1 MKNSAPLFCCM
12 KPNIIF
18 ILLLL
23 LSTVA
28 IHFGMEAIISH
39 NSAVQHTYISKESP
53 IVITQEKEGQT
64 DPVYYDTNKQLF
76 APLAHFKPATNQ
88 DKNIFWL
95 KKVIFL
101 DDSALT
107 GDYVLSF
114 DNLTFVDLTIL
125 DMHGNILDKR
135 SAGLF
140 RKHLSRSPQG
150 GRDHFNIHLDSKKMY
165 TLLLRV
171 QHIKGYTPFYDF
183 RLQTQKDYLK
193 KVQGINLIHAF
204 MEGAIIVLLL
214 YIAFA
219 WLVSRYRPY
228 IWIFCFLLFI
238 GFYSYGLQN
247 QFIDLF
253 FPNNPQL
260 GWSLVSVFRNLAGIS
275 FSLLTIAF
283 LNLKKISHQYYK
295 LTLGLILL
303 VFITSTFNFINN
315 YCFANFKQSNW
326 INLFVGGLYVL
337 FFSNLFISLWKKIDR
352 MQRFLI
358 YSGIFLVIGI
368 SILIYCGL
376 ILKEQSIQYVSIM
389 TQFFVLCIT
398 MILLIGIRLKI
409 RKSELEHHKTT
420 ETIVL
425 ERTAELKKANDA
437 LYEQQIQLLQKNHY
451 IETLI
456 DEVNH
461 RVKNNLQLL
470 YSLGSL
476 YRSDHGNQNM
486 QAIQSMQDRIH
497 AMMLV
502 NQLLVYNQNSQLK
515 LNILV
520 IETVNYLK
528 QMHDPE
534 GTVAIHVDVGQ
545 DWLITTQT
553 SIPLALIITELMTN
567 SYKYAFSQ
575 GAVDAPAIHLSI
587 LKNEFGTTMRFEDN
601 GVGAEAV
608 VSAAS
613 FGIGL
618 VRDLTRQIRGTVTI
632 NPQNGFKYLFE
643 FNNII

>member
-1 MKNSAPLFCCM
+1 M

>member
-1 MKNSAPLFCCM
+1 M

-18 ILLLL
+18 ILILL

-28 IHFGMEAIISH
+28 IHFGMNAIIWH
-39 NSAVQHTYISKESP
+39 NSTVQGTYISKESP
-53 IVITQEKEGQT
+53 IVITQERAHQSA
-64 DPVYYDTNKQLF
+64 PAYYYTNRHLF
-76 APLAHFKPATNQ
+76 VPLAQFKPAKNQ
-88 DKNIFWL
+88 EKNIFWL

-101 DDSALT
+101 NNHALT

-125 DMHGNILDKR
+125 DVKGNIIDNR

-140 RKHLSRSPQG
+140 RKHTLLSPKG
-150 GRDHFNIHLDSKKMY
+150 GRDHFNIHLNSNTMY

-183 RLQTQKDYLK
+183 RLQSQKDYLK

-219 WLVSRYRPY
+219 WMVSRYRPY

-283 LNLKKISHQYYK
+283 LNLKKISQQYYR
-295 LTLGLILL
+295 LMLGLILL
-303 VFITSTFNFINN
+303 AFVMSAANLINN
-315 YCFANFKQSNW
+315 YCFANFRQSNW
-326 INLFVGGLYVL
+326 VNLSLGMLYVL
-337 FFSNLFISLWKKIDR
+337 FFSSLFISLWKQIDR

-358 YSGIFLVIGI
+358 YSGIFLLIGI
-368 SILIYCGL
+368 GILIYCGL

-409 RKSELEHHKTT
+409 RKSELEHHQTT

-476 YRSDHGNQNM
+476 YRSDQGNQSM
-486 QAIQSMQDRIH
+486 QPIQSMQDRIH

-534 GTVAIHVDVGQ
+534 GRVAIHVDVGQ
-545 DWLITTQT
+545 DWLVTTQT

-567 SYKYAFSQ
+567 SYKYAFPL

-587 LKNEFGTTMRFEDN
+587 IKHEFGTTMRFEDN
-601 GVGAEAV
+601 GVGAKAV
-608 VSAAS
+608 VSEAS

>member
-1 MKNSAPLFCCM
+1 MR
-12 KPNIIF
+12 PNIII

-23 LSTVA
+23 LSIIAT
-28 IHFGMEAIISH
+28 HYGMEAIVSH
-39 NSAVQHTYISKESP
+39 NRAILSTYMASESP
-53 IVITQEKEGQT
+53 IVIAQEKENQT
-64 DPVYYDTNKQLF
+64 DPIYYYTNKQLF
-76 APLAHFKPATNQ
+76 KPLAEFKPAKSQ
-88 DKNIFWL
+88 DKNSYWL
-95 KKVIFL
+95 KKVISL
-101 DDSALT
+101 DENALT

-114 DNLTFVDLTIL
+114 DNLTFVDMVLIG
-125 DMHGNILDKR
+125 MEGQIIERR

-140 RKHLSRSPQG
+140 RKKATLSPKG
-150 GRDHFNIHLDSKKMY
+150 GRDHFNIHLDSKKVY
-165 TLLLRV
+165 TILLRV
-171 QHIKGYTPFYDF
+171 KHIKGYTPFYDF

-193 KVQGINLIHAF
+193 KVQGINLTHAF

-214 YIAFA
+214 YMAFA

-247 QFIDLF
+247 QFIDIF

-283 LNLKKISHQYYK
+283 LNLKKISPQYYK
-295 LTLGLILL
+295 LMLGLILL
-303 VFITSTFNFINN
+303 VVMTSIFNFINN
-315 YCFANFKQSNW
+315 YCFANFKQSNS
-326 INLFVGGLYVL
+326 INLFVGVVYVL

-358 YSGIFLVIGI
+358 YSVIFLVIGV

-409 RKSELEHHKTT
+409 RKSELEHHQTT

-476 YRSDHGNQNM
+476 CRSDHGNQNK
-486 QAIQSMQDRIH
+486 QPIQSMQDRIH

-520 IETVNYLK
+520 AETVNYLR

-534 GTVAIHVDVGQ
+534 ETIAIQVDVSQ
-545 DWLITTQT
+545 DWLVSTQT
-553 SIPLALIITELMTN
+553 SIPLALIITEILTN
-567 SYKYAFSQ
+567 SYKYAFPK
-575 GAVDAPAIHLSI
+575 GTVDSPAIYLSI
-587 LKNEFGTTMRFEDN
+587 LKNEWGTTMRFEDN
-601 GVGAEAV
+601 GVGAKAP
-608 VSAAS
+608 APTAS

-618 VRDLTRQIRGTVTI
+618 VKDLTRQIKGTVTI
-632 NPQNGFKYLFE
+632 HPENGFKYLFE

>member
-1 MKNSAPLFCCM
+1 
-12 KPNIIF
+12 
-18 ILLLL
+18 
-23 LSTVA
+23 
-28 IHFGMEAIISH
+28 MEAIISH

>member
-1 MKNSAPLFCCM
+1 M

-18 ILLLL
+18 TFLLL
-23 LSTVA
+23 LSIVA
-28 IHFGMEAIISH
+28 IRFGGDAIVANYAIQK
-39 NSAVQHTYISKESP
+39 NTYLANESP
-53 IVITQEKEGQT
+53 TLITQEKESCT
-64 DPVYYDTNKQLF
+64 SPHYYLANPELF
-76 APLAHFKPATNQ
+76 QELSQFRAETNQ
-88 DKNIFWL
+88 HRATFWL
-95 KKVIFL
+95 KKRIFL
-101 DDSALT
+101 ADSLLT

-114 DNLTFVDLTIL
+114 DNLTYVELTL
-125 DMHGNILDKR
+125 MDVWGNVIAKR
-135 SAGLF
+135 KAGLF
-140 RKHLSRSPQG
+140 RKSKDLSLKD
-150 GRDHFNIHLDSKKMY
+150 GRDHFIIHLDSETPY

-171 QHIKGYTPFYDF
+171 KHTKGYNPLYNFH
-183 RLQTQKDYLK
+183 LQTPLDYLK
-193 KVQGINLIHAF
+193 KKQHINLIYAF
-204 MEGAIIVLLL
+204 MEGAITALLL

-247 QFIDLF
+247 QFIDIF

-283 LNLKKISHQYYK
+283 LNLKKISPQYYK
-295 LTLGLILL
+295 LMLGLILL
-303 VFITSTFNFINN
+303 VVMTSIFNFINN
-315 YCFANFKQSNW
+315 YCFANFKQSNS
-326 INLFVGGLYVL
+326 INLFVGVVYVL

-358 YSGIFLVIGI
+358 YSVIFLIIGV

-409 RKSELEHHKTT
+409 RKSELEHHQTT

-476 YRSDHGNQNM
+476 CRSDHGNQNM
-486 QAIQSMQDRIH
+486 QPIQSMQDRIH

-520 IETVNYLK
+520 AETVNYLR

-534 GTVAIHVDVGQ
+534 ETIAIQVDVSQ
-545 DWLITTQT
+545 DWLVTTQT
-553 SIPLALIITELMTN
+553 SIPLALIITELLTN
-567 SYKYAFSQ
+567 SYKYAFPK
-575 GAVDAPAIHLSI
+575 GRVDSPAIYLSI
-587 LKNEFGTTMRFEDN
+587 LKNEWGTTMRFEDN
-601 GVGAEAV
+601 GVGAKAP
-608 VSAAS
+608 APTAS

-618 VRDLTRQIRGTVTI
+618 VKDLTRQIKGTVTI
-632 NPQNGFKYLFE
+632 HPENGFKYLFE
-643 FNNII
+643 LNNII

>member
-1 MKNSAPLFCCM
+1 M

-23 LSTVA
+23 LSSVA

-53 IVITQEKEGQT
+53 IVITQEREQQT
-64 DPVYYDTNKQLF
+64 DPAYYYANRHLF
-76 APLAHFKPATNQ
+76 VPIAQFKPATSQ

-101 DDSALT
+101 DDSALI

-135 SAGLF
+135 NAGLF

-150 GRDHFNIHLDSKKMY
+150 GRDHFNIYLDSKKMY

-283 LNLKKISHQYYK
+283 LNLKKISQQYYK
-295 LTLGLILL
+295 LMLGLILL
-303 VFITSTFNFINN
+303 LFITSTFNFINN

-326 INLFVGGLYVL
+326 INLFVGVLYVL
-337 FFSNLFISLWKKIDR
+337 FFSNLFISLWKQIDR

-368 SILIYCGL
+368 GILIYCGL

-476 YRSDHGNQNM
+476 YRSDHGNQSM
-486 QAIQSMQDRIH
+486 QPIQSMQDRIH

-567 SYKYAFSQ
+567 SYKYAFPQ

-587 LKNEFGTTMRFEDN
+587 IKNEFGTSMRFEDN
-601 GVGAEAV
+601 GVGAKAV
-608 VSAAS
+608 VSEAS

-618 VRDLTRQIRGTVTI
+618 IRDLTRQIRGTVTI

>member
-1 MKNSAPLFCCM
+1 M

-23 LSTVA
+23 LSSVA
-28 IHFGMEAIISH
+28 IHFGMDAIISH

-64 DPVYYDTNKQLF
+64 DPAYYDNNKQLF
-76 APLAHFKPATNQ
+76 APLAHFKPATSQ

-125 DMHGNILDKR
+125 DMHGNILDQR

-140 RKHLSRSPQG
+140 RKHLSRSTQG

-171 QHIKGYTPFYDF
+171 QHIKGYTPIYDF
-183 RLQTQKDYLK
+183 HLQTQKDYLK

-295 LTLGLILL
+295 LMLGLILL

-326 INLFVGGLYVL
+326 INVFVGVLYVL

-358 YSGIFLVIGI
+358 YSGIILVIGI

-398 MILLIGIRLKI
+398 MTLLIGIRLKI

-476 YRSDHGNQNM
+476 YRSDHGNQNT

-515 LNILV
+515 LNTLA

-567 SYKYAFSQ
+567 SYKYAFPQ

>member
-1 MKNSAPLFCCM
+1 M

-18 ILLLL
+18 ILILLL
-23 LSTVA
+23 CTVA
-28 IHFGMEAIISH
+28 IHFGMNAIISH
-39 NSAVQHTYISKESP
+39 NSAVHDTYISKESP
-53 IVITQEKEGQT
+53 IVITQERAQQT
-64 DPVYYDTNKQLF
+64 QPAYYYTNRHLF
-76 APLAHFKPATNQ
+76 VPLAQFKPAKNQ
-88 DKNIFWL
+88 EKNIFWL

-101 DDSALT
+101 NNNALT

-125 DMHGNILDKR
+125 DVKGNIIDSR

-140 RKHLSRSPQG
+140 RKHTSLSPKGR
-150 GRDHFNIHLDSKKMY
+150 RDHFNIHLNSNTMY

-219 WLVSRYRPY
+219 WMVSRYRPY

-283 LNLKKISHQYYK
+283 LDLKKISHQYYR
-295 LTLGLILL
+295 LMLGLILL
-303 VFITSTFNFINN
+303 AFVMSAANLINN

-326 INLFVGGLYVL
+326 TNLFLGMLYIL
-337 FFSNLFISLWKKIDR
+337 FFSSLFISLWKKIDR

-368 SILIYCGL
+368 GILIYCGL

-476 YRSDHGNQNM
+476 YRSDQGNQSM
-486 QAIQSMQDRIH
+486 QPIQSMQDRIH

-567 SYKYAFSQ
+567 SYKYAFPQ

-587 LKNEFGTTMRFEDN
+587 IKHEFGTTMRFEDN
-601 GVGAEAV
+601 GVGAKAV
-608 VSAAS
+608 VSEAS